1 MRVVLVED
9 TDSTRRVITRELQNR
24 NCTVEACRTI
34 DEAIRACREVS
45 CDLVISDLHQRGS
58 DADPVDEI
66 LRLHACCVGAELW
79 VITILPSDDVR
90 RRLAQY
96 SIEVFDKS
104 DLGAMYARLHVA
116 TGRLEIR
123 PIMDRALIEA
133 ACEEHVQ
140 KIFERMGMV
149 DRDGRIDYDSVR
161 EIREF
166 LRKYEESRAYRL
178 KFWTTVITGMATAGA
193 TAAGMWIWQALW
205 SKAGL
210 K

>member
-1 MRVVLVED
+1 
-9 TDSTRRVITRELQNR
+9 
-24 NCTVEACRTI
+24 
-34 DEAIRACREVS
+34 
-45 CDLVISDLHQRGS
+45 
-58 DADPVDEI
+58 
-66 LRLHACCVGAELW
+66 
-79 VITILPSDDVR
+79 
-90 RRLAQY
+90 
-96 SIEVFDKS
+96 
-104 DLGAMYARLHVA
+104 MYARLHVA

-166 LRKYEESRAYRL
+166 LRKYEASRAYRL
-178 KFWTTVITGMATAGA
+178 KFWTTVITGMVTAGA